1 MEIFAQ
7 VVWLS
12 GILLQGVILVRSVQ
26 GKSLARYPLF
36 YVYIASVSA
45 ASAFLYVMSIVRPSL
60 NVPLY
65 WKMQFVT
72 LSIGCGVIFEILRN
86 VFVDHVS
93 LDRVVRWVMGIT
105 FGLIFFL
112 VAIHAFFLPHWN
124 LAKDTADL
132 ERDLRLAQ
140 AVALLAI
147 VFLTQYYGIEIGKN
161 MKGMILG
168 FGVYVGASVI
178 SLTLQVFLGVKFMP
192 VWTVIQPSS
201 YVAALLIWAAA
212 LWSYVPLP
220 APQVR
225 PAEAD
230 YQRLAGRTRRVLGSI
245 QEHLDRTPQR

>member
-1 MEIFAQ
+1 MEIFVQ

-12 GILLQGVILVRSVQ
+12 GLLLQGVILVRSVQ

-36 YVYIASVSA
+36 YVYIASVLA
-45 ASAFLYVMSIVRPSL
+45 ASGFLYVISIVRPSL

-65 WKMQFVT
+65 WNMQFVT
-72 LSIGCGVIFEILRN
+72 LSLGCGVIFEISRN
-86 VFVDHVS
+86 VFADHAS
-93 LDRVVRWVMGIT
+93 LDRVVRWIMGIT

-168 FGVYVGASVI
+168 FGVYVGASII
-178 SLTLQVFLGVKFMP
+178 SLTLQVFVGVGFTP
-192 VWTVIQPSS
+192 IWTIIQPSS
-201 YVAALLIWAAA
+201 YVAALFIWAVA
-212 LWSYVPLP
+212 LWSYAPVP

-225 PAEAD
+225 STDAD
-230 YQRLAGRTRRVLGSI
+230 YQRLAGRTRQVLGSI
-245 QEHLDRTPQR
+245 QDQLDRTPQR